1 LSSKEL
7 KGWKGVGMKKQAA
20 LAQTKRARRLSI
32 SAASLA
38 FFLAFVEPAHASSNI
53 QQVFITIPSDQLPTP
68 SDPATPTPDLA
79 DPASSTPSLLELD
92 EIKVVDAQAMALL
105 SLAAAQVESAREP
118 AGAKEVAKALIA
130 KNYRW
135 SARQFTCLDNLWTK
149 ESHWNYK
156 ARNKVSGAHGI
167 AQALPATKME
177 IVGTD
182 WRTNPVTQITWG
194 LKYIDERYEY
204 PCRAWSKAKRSNWY

>member
-1 LSSKEL
+1 MVTGKKGAQMKSKAL
-7 KGWKGVGMKKQAA
+7 GMRA
-20 LAQTKRARRLSI
+20 KRARRLSI
-32 SAASLA
+32 SAACLA
-38 FFLAFVEPAHASSNI
+38 FFLAIVEPANASSNM
-53 QQVFITIPSDQLPTP
+53 QQVFITIPSDQIPLPT
-68 SDPATPTPDLA
+68 DPLSPGV
-79 DPASSTPSLLELD
+79 DPTPSLLELD
-92 EIKVVDAQAMALL
+92 SIKVVDAQAMALI
-105 SLAAAQVESAREP
+105 SLAAAQVESARE
-118 AGAKEVAKALIA
+118 AKGAKEIA
-130 KNYRW
+130 KQIIAQNYRW

-204 PCRAWSKAKRSNWY
+204 PCKAWSKAKRSNWY

>member
-1 LSSKEL
+1 M
-7 KGWKGVGMKKQAA
+7 KGVGMKRQVNPVRS
-20 LAQTKRARRLSI
+20 TKRARRLSL

-38 FFLAFVEPAHASSNI
+38 FFLAIVEPAHASSNM
-53 QQVFITIPSDQLPTP
+53 QQVFITIPSDQQPT
-68 SDPATPTPDLA
+68 SADPANPLA
-79 DPASSTPSLLELD
+79 DPMDPPSLLELD
-92 EIKVVDAQAMALL
+92 VIKVVDAQAMALI

-118 AGAKEVAKALIA
+118 DGAKEVAKQIIA
-130 KNYRW
+130 QKYRW

-204 PCRAWSKAKRSNWY
+204 PCHAWSKAKRSNWY